1 MLLNIPYTHTGLLYP
16 IKDKKNNG
24 NTCAV
29 RRLFN
34 LGFLKRIKTIDST
47 VMFICPKAYRTTMGN
62 ANSGQQR
69 FVTVAY
75 RFMQIN
81 GSIAANELIDYI
93 RNNHI
98 SSRSNLSVRKA
109 SAILNQHPM
118 FITKSEEGECDN
130 GKSKYAVA
138 IYDIVPEND
147 IVENLVDKLRNDTS
161 LLYSFK
167 KYPAFIR
174 NQVLDALSDSPHITH
189 EILLKK

>member
-1 MLLNIPYTHTGLLYP
+1 MLNIPYTLTGLLYP

-34 LGFLKRIKTIDST
+34 LGLLKRIKRIDST
-47 VMFICPKAYRTTMGN
+47 VMFICPKAYRNNMGN

-69 FVTVAY
+69 FVTAAY
-75 RFMQIN
+75 RYIQIN
-81 GSIAANELIDYI
+81 GSIAANELVDYL

-98 SSRSNLSVRKA
+98 SSRSNLSIRKA
-109 SAILNQHPM
+109 SAVLNQHPM
-118 FITKSEEGECDN
+118 FISDGEGVASN
-130 GKSKYAVA
+130 GQSKYAVV
-138 IYDIVPEND
+138 IYGIVSEEDIVA
-147 IVENLVDKLRNDTS
+147 NLVTKLRNNTS

-174 NQVLDALSDSPHITH
+174 KQVLDALSDSPNIPH
-189 EILLKK
+189 EILPKN

>member
-1 MLLNIPYTHTGLLYP
+1 MMFYIPYSLTVLLYP
-16 IKDKKNNG
+16 IKDKKNSY

-29 RRLFN
+29 RRLFV
-34 LGFLKRIKTIDST
+34 LMVLKRIKRIDST
-47 VMFICPKAYRTTMGN
+47 AMFICPNGHRTNMGN

-69 FVTVAY
+69 FVTAAY
-75 RFMQIN
+75 RYMQIN
-81 GSIAANELIDYI
+81 GSITANELVDYL

-118 FITKSEEGECDN
+118 FISDGESMANN
-130 GKSKYAVA
+130 GKSKYAVYG
-138 IYDIVPEND
+138 IVSEEDIVA
-147 IVENLVDKLRNDTS
+147 NLTSKMRNNTS

-174 NQVLDALSDSPHITH
+174 NQVLDALSTSPNTPH
-189 EILLKK
+189 EILPID